1 MLKKIPSDEIN
12 DAKNACFFLSLAPI
26 HHSFT
31 FNLRF
36 LYELKHK
43 VRLTKTVG
51 RGGVP
56 FFIPFCFYQS
66 LYFCSAK
73 CMDSFTL
80 KSHNFF
86 QN

>member
-1 MLKKIPSDEIN
+1 MLKKIPSDELN
-12 DAKNACFFLSLAPI
+12 DAKNACFFLSQAPI

-51 RGGVP
+51 GRGGFSIFHSVL
-56 FFIPFCFYQS
+56 FLSKFIFLFS
-66 LYFCSAK
+66 KMHGLFHFK
-73 CMDSFTL
+73 KL
-80 KSHNFF
+80 
-86 QN
+86 